1 LNFYGPGILIVALQP
16 VIYIQ
21 EPDPMKT
28 QTRNHLILLLILAFP
43 IMVLIGFVLSEYLHP
58 PK

>member
-1 LNFYGPGILIVALQP
+1 
-16 VIYIQ
+16 
-21 EPDPMKT
+21 MKT

>member
-1 LNFYGPGILIVALQP
+1 MNTKI
-16 VIYIQ
+16 
-21 EPDPMKT
+21 
-28 QTRNHLILLLILAFP
+28 RNRLVVLLILSFP

>member
-1 LNFYGPGILIVALQP
+1 MSIKN
-16 VIYIQ
+16 
-21 EPDPMKT
+21 
-28 QTRNHLILLLILAFP
+28 RNRLVVLLILAFP